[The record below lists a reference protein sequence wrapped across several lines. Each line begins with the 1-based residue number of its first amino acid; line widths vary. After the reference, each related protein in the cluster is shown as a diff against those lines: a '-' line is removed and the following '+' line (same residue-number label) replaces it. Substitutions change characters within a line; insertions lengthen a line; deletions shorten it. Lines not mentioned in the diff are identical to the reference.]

1 MKWKSAVVILPSSP
15 ESPFAPQTAP
25 ASINIT
31 EKPMKVCDN
40 GSLMQAFRLQLPNF
54 PYLTTQVIQFVLFHT
69 SAHEV

>member
-40 GSLMQAFRLQLPNF
+40 GSLMQAFRL
-54 PYLTTQVIQFVLFHT
+54 
-69 SAHEV
+69 